1 MLLYDE
7 DDHIDHATCSQVL
20 QPEEEAALYTK
31 LTSHQTPHV
40 FDRHFY
46 LFDWS
51 QLPPGSKQVRLSFK
65 MMPTVLITTDG
76 VGGFNRRDPYF

>member
-1 MLLYDE
+1 M
-7 DDHIDHATCSQVL
+7 L

-51 QLPPGSKQVRLSFK
+51 QLPPGSQQVRLSIR
-65 MMPTVLITTDG
+65 MMML
-76 VGGFNRRDPYF
+76 